1 VRGISRNRSRVLFL
15 YKATALTRLWYR
27 FPAVAVIALALASG
41 GCSFSYQLG
50 ALFGKDDDRSET
62 GSVGAQALERQALE
76 KQDLQRQDLQR
87 QEVQKFASEPLPE
100 GDLAYARAAASE
112 MLSRG
117 DKQDSADWENPATG
131 ARGMVTPIA
140 SAYTQDGLTCRDFLA
155 SYVHDGNEAWLQG
168 EACRRSQG
176 NWEVKSLKPW
186 KRV

>member
-1 VRGISRNRSRVLFL
+1 
-15 YKATALTRLWYR
+15 
-27 FPAVAVIALALASG
+27 VIALALASG

-50 ALFGKDDDRSET
+50 SLFGKDDDRSET
-62 GSVGAQALERQALE
+62 GSVGAQALEKQDLQKQALE
-76 KQDLQRQDLQR
+76 KQVLQKQDLQRQDLQK
-87 QEVQKFASEPLPE
+87 QELQKFASDPLPD

-117 DKQDSADWENPATG
+117 EKQESADWQNPATG